1 MPNIQFKRTESIG
14 YLVNY
19 MARLFSRTLEQ
30 KIKPEGVSIGQLPVL
45 LVLHEEKGLSQVD
58 LCKRILVEQAT
69 MANTLQRM
77 ERDNLVQRESDPEDK
92 RRFRFYP
99 TEHASTLMVSMM
111 TKGREVNDQAVTGL
125 NEDEQNHLKFL
136 LRKLINNLEQ
146 SREVPEK

>member
-136 LRKLINNLEQ
+136 LRKLINNLEK